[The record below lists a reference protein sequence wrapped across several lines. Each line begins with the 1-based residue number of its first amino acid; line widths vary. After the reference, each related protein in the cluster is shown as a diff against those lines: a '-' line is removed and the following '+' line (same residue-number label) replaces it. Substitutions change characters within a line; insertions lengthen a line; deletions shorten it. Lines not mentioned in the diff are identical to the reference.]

1 MATATAPLVDQISYT
16 DLYARWERGN
26 WAATALDFSG
36 DRSDWLGRL
45 TETQR
50 RGALWSYSMFLHG
63 EDSVADNLSPY
74 IDAAPLEEQKYF
86 LATQQVDEARHA
98 VFFDRF
104 MREVLE
110 YDSSTMHDSLARTAP
125 ELTWGF
131 RNLFALLDRTAD
143 DLRRDRSKPMLAAAV
158 TLYHLVVEATV
169 AQTGQHFI
177 ADYLERDNLMPGFA
191 SGMANVAN
199 DEQRH
204 IAFGVK
210 LLSDLVAADPECK
223 DAVASLLREALRYAV
238 VLFVPPNWELS
249 YIESFGSS
257 LEELYMAGL
266 TSLQSKLR
274 AAGIPIEELPG
285 AMPLPTDVPPLE
297 QAQRAIALVRAGVLG
312 EKQGPPSSDHDTMA
326 LVFDAVRRS
335 VDHRHTPGRPVT
347 IQWEFSD
354 AEPWRLRIDN
364 GSTNVAAERVES
376 PDLTLRCGWADW
388 VDIAMGREDPRRAL
402 LRQKLRPRGSVRLL
416 LRTPSMF
423 GM

>member
-1 MATATAPLVDQISYT
+1 MATATASLVDQISYT

-26 WAATALDFSG
+26 WAATGLDFSA
-36 DRSDWLGRL
+36 DHEDWAQRL

-110 YDSSTMHDSLARTAP
+110 YDSTTMSDSLARTAP

-143 DLRRDRSKPMLAAAV
+143 ELRRDRSKPKLAAAV
-158 TLYHLVVEATV
+158 ALYHLVVEATV

-177 ADYLERDNLMPGFA
+177 ADYLERDGLMPGFA
-191 SGMANVAN
+191 AGMVNV
-199 DEQRH
+199 
-204 IAFGVK
+204 AFGVK
-210 LLSDLVAADPECK
+210 LLADLVAADPECK
-223 DAVASLLREALRYAV
+223 DAVAELLREALRYAV

-257 LEELYMAGL
+257 LEELYVSGL

-274 AAGIPIEELPG
+274 AAGLPVAQLPG
-285 AMPLPTDVPPLE
+285 VLPLPTDVSPDE
-297 QAQRAIALVRAGVLG
+297 QARRTIALVRAGILG
-312 EKQGPPSSDHDTMA
+312 EKLGPPARDHETMA
-326 LVFDAVRRS
+326 LVFDAISRS
-335 VDHRHTPGRPVT
+335 LDHRRTPSRPVT
-347 IQWEFSD
+347 IQWDFTD
-354 AEPWRLRIDN
+354 AEPWRLRVEDGATSI
-364 GSTNVAAERVES
+364 APERAPA
-376 PDLTLRCGWADW
+376 PDLTLRCRWEDW
-388 VDIAMGREDPRRAL
+388 VDIAMGREDARRAVL
-402 LRQKLRPRGSVRLL
+402 TQKLRPRGSMRVL
-416 LRTPSMF
+416 LRMPSMF
-423 GM
+423 AL

>member
-1 MATATAPLVDQISYT
+1 MATATASLVDQISYA

-36 DRSDWLGRL
+36 DHEDWSQRL

-110 YDSSTMHDSLARTAP
+110 YDSATMRESLARTQP

-143 DLRRDRSKPMLAAAV
+143 ELRRDRSTPKLAAAV
-158 TLYHLVVEATV
+158 ALYHLVVEATV

-177 ADYLERDNLMPGFA
+177 ADYLERDGLMPGFA
-191 SGMANVAN
+191 AGMANVAN

-210 LLSDLVAADPECK
+210 LLADLVAADPECQ
-223 DAVASLLREALRYAV
+223 DAVAELLREALRYAV

-257 LEELYMAGL
+257 LEELYVSGL

-274 AAGIPIEELPG
+274 AAGLPIERLPG
-285 AMPLPTDVPPLE
+285 VLPLPTDISPDE
-297 QAQRAIALVRAGVLG
+297 QARRSIALVRAGVLG
-312 EKQGPPSSDHDTMA
+312 EKLGPPARDHETMA

-335 VDHRHTPGRPVT
+335 LDHRRTPTSPVT
-347 IQWEFSD
+347 IQWDFSD
-354 AEPWRLRIDN
+354 AEPWWLRIDN
-364 GSTNVAAERVES
+364 GASSVGPERAPS
-376 PDLTLRCGWADW
+376 PDLTLRCRWEDW
-388 VDIAMGREDPRRAL
+388 VDIAMGREDARRAVL
-402 LRQKLRPRGSVRLL
+402 KQKLRPRGSMRVL
-416 LRTPSMF
+416 LRMPSMF
-423 GM
+423 AM

>member
-26 WAATALDFSG
+26 WAATELDFSG
-36 DRSDWLGRL
+36 DRADWLERL

-86 LATQQVDEARHA
+86 LTTQQVDEARHA
-98 VFFDRF
+98 VFFARF

-110 YDSSTMHDSLARTAP
+110 HDGPSMRDSLARTQP

-143 DLRRDRSKPMLAAAV
+143 ELRRDRSKPRLAAAV

-177 ADYLERDNLMPGFA
+177 ADYLERDGLMPGFA
-191 SGMANVAN
+191 AGMANVAN

-210 LLSDLVAADPECK
+210 LLSELVKADPECR
-223 DAVASLLREALRYAV
+223 DAVAELLREALRYAG

-257 LEELYMAGL
+257 LPELYVAGL

-274 AAGIPIEELPG
+274 AAGLPMEQMPG
-285 AMPLPTDVPPLE
+285 VLPLPTDIPPLE

-312 EKQGPPSSDHDTMA
+312 EKVGPPSRDRETMA
-326 LVFDAVRRS
+326 LVFDAVSRS
-335 VDHRHTPGRPVT
+335 VDHRRAPAHPVT

-364 GSTNVAAERVES
+364 GATSVAAERAAQ
-376 PDLTLRCGWADW
+376 PDLTLRCRWEDW
-388 VDIAMGREDPRRAL
+388 VDIAMGREDPRRAVL
-402 LRQKLRPRGSVRLL
+402 MRKLRPGGSMRLL
-416 LRTPSMF
+416 LRLPSIF
-423 GM
+423 LN